1 VNLQATSR
9 IDLSTPVKASSLPI
23 ENTQAAILKFTR
35 WLEKYGETSYDF
47 QSFYASGL
55 GQKAKALYY
64 QKPMLGILAVS
75 PIIFSEAFVPSARS
89 LFWKRQRFPIA
100 DAHYAMGFAFL
111 AKLSK
116 KERYYE
122 RALHFLEILKN
133 TRCAGYSNY
142 CWGYPFDWVTLRGT
156 IKEGT
161 PLITT
166 VPYVYEAFKQVW
178 ETDKADEWLK
188 IMKSIAQHA
197 LQDYKDFQTSQ
208 NASTCSYTPDP
219 EQSVG
224 VVNANAYRAFLLMSA
239 AHDFSEEEFRK
250 VAERNLNFVI
260 EAQNADGSWFYAKDG
275 KRNFIDHFHTCFV
288 LKALVKIEA
297 LTRHPACTEAIDR
310 GIEYYVK
317 NLFDETGSPKPFS
330 SRPRMTVYR
339 RELYDYA
346 ECINLAVLLQR
357 RYPKL
362 DNLLCS
368 VLNEILTMWQKPDG
382 SFRSRRLLLGWDNTP
397 MHRWAQA
404 QLFRSLCFLIY
415 RNEES
420 SDLFGTEPTSIR
432 RRSTS

>member
-288 LKALVKIEA
+288 LKALVKIKA
-297 LTRHPACTEAIDR
+297 PCVHRSDR
-310 GIEYYVK
+310 SG
-317 NLFDETGSPKPFS
+317 N
-330 SRPRMTVYR
+330 
-339 RELYDYA
+339 
-346 ECINLAVLLQR
+346 
-357 RYPKL
+357 
-362 DNLLCS
+362 
-368 VLNEILTMWQKPDG
+368 
-382 SFRSRRLLLGWDNTP
+382 
-397 MHRWAQA
+397 
-404 QLFRSLCFLIY
+404 
-415 RNEES
+415 
-420 SDLFGTEPTSIR
+420 
-432 RRSTS
+432 